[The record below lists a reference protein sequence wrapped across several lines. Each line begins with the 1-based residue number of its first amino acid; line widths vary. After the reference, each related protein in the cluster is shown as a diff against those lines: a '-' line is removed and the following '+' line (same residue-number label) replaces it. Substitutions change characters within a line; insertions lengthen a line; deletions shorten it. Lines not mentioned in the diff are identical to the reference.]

1 MSDRDSL
8 RAVGRFARY
17 AALVFPLSLW
27 GKGSGRGVRLPAPPR
42 PTPRRI
48 WRALRTPHQDERPAG
63 VPKLRYHFPLAWLMG
78 MGRDM
83 LTGTPRSF
91 RDDCELAVRIL
102 PRRPV
107 VEGLENIPA
116 RGSFI
121 LVSNHYQR
129 RDLWIGWEGALLC
142 HALWQAQP
150 ALVCHWITTDRAVLD
165 GATVRFSRWAFA
177 RVARVWD
184 FVLVTPPE
192 ARDADADQSRRH
204 ALRACLRKLKRADG
218 RPVCL
223 CVFPEGMSGS
233 TRGLGAPTPG
243 AGRSLLALAATGVPL
258 LPAAVWENSDGALH
272 ARFGPAWTP
281 TPPAALARSAL
292 DRWSADEAL
301 GRVAALLPEALRGVY
316 ASAAAEESR

>member
-1 MSDRDSL
+1 MSASQ
-8 RAVGRFARY
+8 
-17 AALVFPLSLW
+17 PP
-27 GKGSGRGVRLPAPPR
+27 VRQVAPQPSS
-42 PTPRRI
+42 PRRV
-48 WRALRTPHQDERPAG
+48 WRALRTPHATERPPG
-63 VPKLRYHFPLAWLMG
+63 VPKLRYHFPMPWLMH

-83 LTGTPRSF
+83 LRGTPRSF
-91 RDDCELAVRIL
+91 RADCELAVRIL
-102 PRRPV
+102 PRRPTL
-107 VEGLENIPA
+107 EGIEQIPA

-121 LVSNHYQR
+121 LVANHYQR

-150 ALVCHWITTDRAVLD
+150 ELVCHVITTDRAVLD

-204 ALRACLRKLKRADG
+204 ALRACLRRLKRPDG

-243 AGRSLLALAATGVPL
+243 TGRSLLALAATGVPL
-258 LPAAVWENSDGALH
+258 LPAAVWENEDGALH
-272 ARFGPAWTP
+272 ARFGPVWNP
-281 TPPAALARSAL
+281 SPPAGLARSAL

-301 GRVAALLPEALRGVY
+301 SRVAALLPESLRGVY
-316 ASAAAEESR
+316 ATTPDESL